1 VTGIAQGEHGNLE
14 LTGERIDDAKAILI
28 TRSLVEAGIGVI
40 EIARES
46 ESLEQ
51 RFLEITSGLPLE
63 GDEEGGST

>member
-1 VTGIAQGEHGNLE
+1 MTSIEQGEHGSLE

-51 RFLEITSGLPLE
+51 RFLEITSGMPLE
-63 GDEEGGST
+63 LDGEGSS